1 MGEGSLHSGREPSAG
16 FRPRLGAP
24 GRLGDDHL
32 RGVEESL
39 LVSVFG
45 SLHHVTWAR
54 ILATVLGKAEERM
67 GEFNHTRFRLWA
79 ACNWY
84 ATGRALMT

>member
-1 MGEGSLHSGREPSAG
+1 M
-16 FRPRLGAP
+16 
-24 GRLGDDHL
+24 